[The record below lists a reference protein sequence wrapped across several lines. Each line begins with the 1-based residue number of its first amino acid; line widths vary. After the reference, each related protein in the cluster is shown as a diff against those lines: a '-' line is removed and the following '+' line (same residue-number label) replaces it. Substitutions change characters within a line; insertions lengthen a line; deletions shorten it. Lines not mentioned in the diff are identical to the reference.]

1 MDAQSVATVFG
12 GLALLTVSACLDDG
26 GLDDGRVES
35 TIDYEAVVA
44 EIVTVIG
51 DDESRGPEYL
61 FGSIS
66 SVATDP
72 NGRVYVADRTTSNVR
87 IYSLAGELLQTIGR
101 EGEGPG
107 EFQVPSDLLFVGRDL
122 WVQDLTRIQQMIPR
136 VGSTVPDSLG
146 VTLRLRDYA
155 SAASNRARMVGAQY
169 FYPRYF
175 FPFTGGARY
184 FYEIFGLDGSLDTL
198 DVPPLRNMAPLR
210 GTSYRLGRLDRSER
224 ELISSLNR
232 APFEPV
238 ASWDLTTDGT
248 LLMSSGDGATV
259 IELASSGDTIREFA
273 LPGPIR
279 LVPQGEKSDS
289 ARALNA
295 RLAQL
300 TVPLRNVENVSPFIV
315 RGELPDS
322 LPTVLAVH
330 VGADDRVW
338 VQVWPSQAGIT
349 EFVRFDRAGRYVA
362 TIQVPVRLSGSVPPH
377 FRGEY
382 IVGVAEDATT
392 GTQSV
397 VVARVRG

>member
-1 MDAQSVATVFG
+1 MS
-12 GLALLTVSACLDDG
+12 
-26 GLDDGRVES
+26 
-35 TIDYEAVVA
+35 
-44 EIVTVIG
+44 
-51 DDESRGPEYL
+51 
-61 FGSIS
+61 
-66 SVATDP
+66 
-72 NGRVYVADRTTSNVR
+72 
-87 IYSLAGELLQTIGR
+87 
-101 EGEGPG
+101 
-107 EFQVPSDLLFVGRDL
+107 
-122 WVQDLTRIQQMIPR
+122 
-136 VGSTVPDSLG
+136 
-146 VTLRLRDYA
+146 
-155 SAASNRARMVGAQY
+155 
-169 FYPRYF
+169 
-175 FPFTGGARY
+175 
-184 FYEIFGLDGSLDTL
+184 
-198 DVPPLRNMAPLR
+198 
-210 GTSYRLGRLDRSER
+210 
-224 ELISSLNR
+224 R

-279 LVPQGEKSDS
+279 LVPQSEKSDS

-295 RLAQL
+295 RLAHL

-322 LPTVLAVH
+322 LPTVLVVH

-362 TIQVPVRLSGSVPPH
+362 TIQVPARLSESVPPH

-397 VVARVRG
+397 VVARLR